1 MKSTIVLS
9 RKSHSIR
16 QCGTFSIG
24 TPSITVKYLRHIVFW
39 KQIDP
44 KCSFAMDIICGS
56 DLSDPKYLYRY
67 GEYISKNEIETAK
80 FISELPEET
89 VRMMA
94 DVYTEGFRKG
104 FVLGNKDLTKKSTVN
119 IRFKLGFERVVK
131 QAIENFQAMGLA
143 PTIYRSGASVLTKR
157 GASRNGYFGGIPNKQ
172 FDYDHKDDQMYFWT
186 SITWSADLR
195 S

>member
-1 MKSTIVLS
+1 
-9 RKSHSIR
+9 
-16 QCGTFSIG
+16 
-24 TPSITVKYLRHIVFW
+24 
-39 KQIDP
+39 
-44 KCSFAMDIICGS
+44 
-56 DLSDPKYLYRY
+56 
-67 GEYISKNEIETAK
+67 
-80 FISELPEET
+80 
-89 VRMMA
+89 MA

-157 GASRNGYFGGIPNKQ
+157 VHPETAISGEYRTSSLITIIRMIRC
-172 FDYDHKDDQMYFWT
+172 YFWT